1 MFRFN
6 YKKEEMKQKERQLLK
21 EAKLYEKPKFKDLLS
36 VVFAQYLIILPF
48 AFIGIIV
55 FLLISRGILYLWG
68 V

>member
-48 AFIGIIV
+48 VIIVMVV
-55 FLLISRGILYLWG
+55 FLLIARVLLYLWG
-68 V
+68 I